1 MVECKYKERK
11 DMTGKMVRGEHSL
24 TPIEFIQELLSRVS
38 ETYYAVEEACTE
50 FLDSYD
56 EQASKGNVEFPQC
69 SRYIEGMIPITL
81 VDTSKN
87 ILVSVDTYG
96 DPCFLG
102 VDGDWHGM
110 EHVVYSGDD
119 ESKYASQ
126 SMALQKAVEDKKQ
139 RIALLQKELDELL
152 GT

>member
-1 MVECKYKERK
+1 MEIN
-11 DMTGKMVRGEHSL
+11 GKMVRGEHSL
-24 TPIEFIQELLSRVS
+24 TPIEFIQELFSHVS
-38 ETYYAVEEACTE
+38 ETYYTVEEACAD

-56 EQASKGNVEFPQC
+56 EQAGKGNVEFMQC
-69 SRYIEGMIPITL
+69 SRYIEGTIPITL
-81 VDTSKN
+81 VDTSKH

-102 VDGDWHGM
+102 VDGDWHEM
-110 EHVVYSGDD
+110 EHIAYSGDD